1 MNSRP
6 AEPRS
11 ILIVRLSAMGDLVF
25 TTPLL
30 SSLRARFPQARIC
43 WLVRK
48 ELAPLLAEDPD
59 LDEVI
64 AWTPPKGHGWLP
76 HWRSLRKQL
85 QPYQFDW
92 VIDAQGLLKSRIV
105 ASAAGGWRLGF
116 DSKEPARWLMHE
128 LLPKQGD
135 NSLIGSEYRW
145 LAEQLTDQP
154 SQPPRLRISARARE
168 QVSEQCQNLGL
179 QSQPIIVCP
188 FTTRPQKHWP
198 EEYWP
203 QLIAGL
209 TERFNVPV
217 LMMGG
222 PADRAAATRIQNQ
235 LGEAGGRLINL
246 VGQTSISD
254 TPAWIARARLLV
266 GVDTGLTHM
275 GAALAR
281 PTIALFGST
290 CPYTDGAR
298 GPLKVM
304 YEGLSCAPCR
314 RRPSCDGAF
323 TCLRLLT
330 PERVLATAQS
340 LLRGAEMS

>member
-1 MNSRP
+1 
-6 AEPRS
+6 
-11 ILIVRLSAMGDLVF
+11 MGDLVF

-30 SSLRARFPQARIC
+30 ASLRARFPQARIC

-48 ELAPLLAEDPD
+48 ELAPLLEEDPD

-64 AWTPPKGHGWLP
+64 AWTPPTGRGWIS
-76 HWRSLRKQL
+76 HWRALREQL
-85 QPYQFDW
+85 KPYCFDW

-105 ASAAGGWRLGF
+105 ASAAGGWRVGF

-128 LLPKQGD
+128 RLPKQGD
-135 NSLIGSEYRW
+135 NRLIGSEYRW

-154 SQPPRLRISARARE
+154 SQPPRLRISERAR
-168 QVSEQCQNLGL
+168 SEVTEYSQNLGL
-179 QSQPIIVCP
+179 QTRPIIVCP

-203 QLIAGL
+203 PLIAGL

-222 PADRAAATRIQNQ
+222 PADRAAAARIQTQ
-235 LGEAGGRLINL
+235 LGDAGGRLINL
-246 VGQTSISD
+246 VGQTAIRD
-254 TPAWIARARLLV
+254 TAAWVAQARLLI

-340 LLRGAEMS
+340 LLCGAEMP

>member
-1 MNSRP
+1 
-6 AEPRS
+6 
-11 ILIVRLSAMGDLVF
+11 MGDLVF

-30 SSLRARFPQARIC
+30 ASLRARFPQARIC
-43 WLVRK
+43 WLVAQQ
-48 ELAPLLAEDPD
+48 LAPLLAEDPD

-64 AWTPPKGHGWLP
+64 PWRAPTGRGWIA
-76 HWRSLRKQL
+76 HWRALRRQL
-85 QPYQFDW
+85 RPYQFDW
-92 VIDAQGLLKSRIV
+92 VIDAQGLLKSRLV
-105 ASAAGGWRLGF
+105 ASAAGGWRIGF

-128 LLPKQGD
+128 LLPKHGD
-135 NSLIGSEYRW
+135 NALIGSEYRW
-145 LAEQLTDQP
+145 LGEQLTDQP
-154 SQPPRLRISARARE
+154 SQPPRLRISERAQNEVAE
-168 QVSEQCQNLGL
+168 QIQNLGL
-179 QSQPIIVCP
+179 QTRPIIVCP
-188 FTTRPQKHWP
+188 FTTRAQKHWP

-203 QLIAGL
+203 LLITAL
-209 TERFNVPV
+209 TERFNAPV
-217 LMMGG
+217 LMLGG
-222 PADRAAATRIQNQ
+222 PADRAAAATIQNR
-235 LGEAGGRLINL
+235 LGEARSRLINL
-246 VGQTSISD
+246 VGQTGIGD
-254 TPAWIARARLLV
+254 TAAWVSQARLLI

-314 RRPSCDGAF
+314 RHPTCAGVH

-330 PERVLATAQS
+330 PERVLASAQS